1 MASLADELSAAM
13 CSSKESTN
21 ESTSPQYDINSEN
34 NKNVSNIV
42 VPPSNQCFRPL
53 SDEKPYNFKLS
64 ESMDMT
70 CDITMPAMKLTRNND
85 IAGSTMLSPQDI
97 TLDNNETIHGQNLS
111 NLNEDQSNDQSK
123 IDDSCDQIDSAS
135 CRDRVANSIMS
146 DDIANNFDNRDLNY
160 ETQKVNHCLWSHIS
174 TDFDPEEETAN
185 FGTRYA
191 VENDGKLFDVIT
203 FATIEPKVF
212 IVHTLIKIRAQ
223 KILIGLLK

>member
-13 CSSKESTN
+13 CPGKDSSN

-42 VPPSNQCFRPL
+42 VPPSNQCYRPL

-70 CDITMPAMKLTRNND
+70 CDITMPAMKLTGNND
-85 IAGSTMLSPQDI
+85 IASATMLSPKDI
-97 TLDNNETIHGQNLS
+97 SLDKNETIHVQHPS
-111 NLNEDQSNDQSK
+111 NLNEDQSNNQLK
-123 IDDSCDQIDSAS
+123 IDNSFDQIDSAS
-135 CRDRVANSIMS
+135 CRDRAANSILS
-146 DDIANNFDNRDLNY
+146 DDKTSSFENSDLND

-212 IVHTLIKIRAQ
+212 IAFTLIQIRANL
-223 KILIGLLK
+223 KIS

>member
-13 CSSKESTN
+13 CPSKESTN

-34 NKNVSNIV
+34 NKNVNNIV

-53 SDEKPYNFKLS
+53 SDENPYNFKLS

-70 CDITMPAMKLTRNND
+70 CDITMPAMKLTGNND
-85 IAGSTMLSPQDI
+85 IASATMISPQDI
-97 TLDNNETIHGQNLS
+97 TLDKNETLHGQHPS
-111 NLNEDQSNDQSK
+111 NLNEDQSDDQSK
-123 IDDSCDQIDSAS
+123 IDNSCDQIDTAS
-135 CRDRVANSIMS
+135 FRDRAVNSFMS
-146 DDIANNFDNRDLNY
+146 DDKASNFDSSDLND

-203 FATIEPKVF
+203 FATIEPKVC
-212 IVHTLIKIRAQ
+212 IVHKHIEVR
-223 KILIGLLK
+223 